1 MEFAMTATLLENC
14 FCLAAISE
22 SKGRFLFSLGGE
34 FTSALVQTGNQFC
47 FQETK
52 RDSELQDGTSAKGTR
67 ELETRP
73 NLSSALTH
81 VVNAPMAGLSATIKN
96 CWINEFLAAPTTL
109 RMPTSFA
116 LKAERAV
123 TRLM

>member
-22 SKGRFLFSLGGE
+22 PKGRFLFSLAGE

-52 RDSELQDGTSAKGTR
+52 RDSQLQDGTSAKGTR

-73 NLSSALTH
+73 DLSGALPH
-81 VVNAPMAGLSATIKN
+81 VVNTPMARLSPAIHN
-96 CWINEFLAAPTTL
+96 CWINAFPIVPNRHFKFTKVIRQLDL
-109 RMPTSFA
+109 D
-116 LKAERAV
+116 LRAV
-123 TRLM
+123 